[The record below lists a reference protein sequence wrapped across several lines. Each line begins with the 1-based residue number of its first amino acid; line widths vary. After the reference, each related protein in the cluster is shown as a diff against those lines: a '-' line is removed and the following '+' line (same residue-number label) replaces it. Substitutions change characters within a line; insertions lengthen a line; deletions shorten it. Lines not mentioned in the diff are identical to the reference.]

1 MLAAKKLKSMI
12 MNRAATAPAA
22 QTGQFQI
29 SRMAMK
35 RSTLVISIVA
45 ETAMP

>member
-1 MLAAKKLKSMI
+1 MRNSP
-12 MNRAATAPAA
+12 ATAPAPA
-22 QTGQFQI
+22 TGQPQT
-29 SRMAMK
+29 SRMAMN